1 MNDKKK
7 KKNIEQWLKHIKKGT
22 NRGITCEKAKKTK
35 QKSKL
40 GFLASGMRAHVEI
53 CCGHNGTC
61 DCIYTLRVTHLNKHV
76 HTYH

>member
-35 QKSKL
+35 QESVL
-40 GFLASGMRAHVEI
+40 GFLGNGM
-53 CCGHNGTC
+53 
-61 DCIYTLRVTHLNKHV
+61 
-76 HTYH
+76 HTYIGCIRAQAYSETLAQKCKKHKK